1 MFVRVKDS
9 TSGHEFDVHESDWR
23 IADGSLVLVKSDRYP
38 ASPVARLP
46 KYNVSPVRATTNK
59 KEPDNG

>member
-23 IADGSLVLVKSDRYP
+23 IKDGSLVPVKSDRYP
-38 ASPVARLP
+38 PTHAPRLP
-46 KYNVSPVRATTNK
+46 KYNVSPVRATNSNK
-59 KEPDNG
+59 ES